1 MQIYEVS
8 SDPETLRAGKCRKPL
23 CGRIRQAAVRLPGLF
38 SLRMRRFPEPFS
50 LRMRR
55 FPSPSL
61 FRASAFRF
69 RGAGG
74 TDVADGLRGRL
85 RDGLC
90 GGLCDGFCGWL
101 CGWLFR
107 MAFPGASSG
116 RGGARLALA
125 CGGQPMSFSS
135 CRSEASGKSV
145 RKWSRMRTNDS
156 AGVQSAISSP

>member
-1 MQIYEVS
+1 MPKAVARPHPAGGRALPWALLLPDEALS
-8 SDPETLRAGKCRKPL
+8 GALLPPDKMPFGTLTP
-23 CGRIRQAAVRLPGLF
+23 PDEGLSGF
-38 SLRMRRFPEPFS
+38 G
-50 LRMRR
+50 
-55 FPSPSL
+55 
-61 FRASAFRF
+61 
-69 RGAGG
+69 GAGG
-74 TDVADGLRGRL
+74 VDAADGLRGRL

-101 CGWLFR
+101 SR

-156 AGVQSAISSP
+156 AGVQSAISGP

>member
-1 MQIYEVS
+1 M
-8 SDPETLRAGKCRKPL
+8 RAGKCRKPL

-74 TDVADGLRGRL
+74 ADVADGLSECSSRAGPRADP
-85 RDGLC
+85 RTAPGWPAP
-90 GGLCDGFCGWL
+90 DGFSAY
-101 CGWLFR
+101 LFGPR
-107 MAFPGASSG
+107 RCALFPRRA
-116 RGGARLALA
+116 AA
-125 CGGQPMSFSS
+125 GQPMSFSS
-135 CRSEASGKSV
+135 CRSVASGKSV

>member
-1 MQIYEVS
+1 MPKAVARQHPAGGRALPWALLLPDEALS
-8 SDPETLRAGKCRKPL
+8 GALLPPDKMPFGTLTP
-23 CGRIRQAAVRLPGLF
+23 PDEGLSGF
-38 SLRMRRFPEPFS
+38 G
-50 LRMRR
+50 
-55 FPSPSL
+55 
-61 FRASAFRF
+61 
-69 RGAGG
+69 GAGG
-74 TDVADGLRGRL
+74 VDAADGLCGGLCGRL

-90 GGLCDGFCGWL
+90 GGFCGWL
-101 CGWLFR
+101 SR

-156 AGVQSAISSP
+156 AGVQSAISGP

>member
-1 MQIYEVS
+1 MPKAVARQHPAGGRALPWALLLPDEALS
-8 SDPETLRAGKCRKPL
+8 GALLPPDKMPFGTLTP
-23 CGRIRQAAVRLPGLF
+23 PDEGLSGF
-38 SLRMRRFPEPFS
+38 G
-50 LRMRR
+50 
-55 FPSPSL
+55 
-61 FRASAFRF
+61 
-69 RGAGG
+69 GAGG
-74 TDVADGLRGRL
+74 VDAADGLCGRL

-101 CGWLFR
+101 CGWLSR

-156 AGVQSAISSP
+156 AGVQSAISGP